1 MIISYSFIY
10 LHLHKQTIQQ
20 SVTAGATRAVATG
33 ASLSTLLAL
42 SALTAPAARADSET
56 QPKKTKKPKVL
67 ETPDLGIKYIE
78 ITKGSGPFPNPGDFV
93 IISYTAFLSNGT
105 VFDSTEVKGRKP
117 LSFRF
122 GQKQI
127 ISGLESV
134 VGEMQPGGQTTCNI
148 PAKYAYG
155 SKGVCIEKDG
165 DKTCLV
171 PPNEDLKY
179 AVKLISLGA
188 GYN

>member
-1 MIISYSFIY
+1 MGTS
-10 LHLHKQTIQQ
+10 
-20 SVTAGATRAVATG
+20 AGA
-33 ASLSTLLAL
+33 ASLSALLAL
-42 SALTAPAARADSET
+42 SSLPARADTEAAT
-56 QPKKTKKPKVL
+56 KKTKKPKVL

-78 ITKGSGPFPNPGDFV
+78 VTKGSGPYPNPGDFV
-93 IISYTAFLSNGT
+93 VISYTALLSNGT

-134 VGEMQPGGQTTCNI
+134 VGEMQPGGQCTCNI

-155 SKGVCIEKDG
+155 SKGVCLE
-165 DKTCLV
+165 V
-171 PPNEDLKY
+171 RYSLKLTL
-179 AVKLISLGA
+179 KI
-188 GYN
+188 